1 MDTELSKV
9 LTYCERLSLLKPY
22 DFLIKAAACNFKN
35 LYLHFHKT
43 YGHFTWQGLDFDE
56 EVQHEDA

>member
-1 MDTELSKV
+1 MDTELNKV

-43 YGHFTWQGLDFDE
+43 YGH
-56 EVQHEDA
+56 